1 MSGHTAMSCVKKE
14 MHRQFGDEILLEEE
28 KHAWEHHGWFLLKF
42 QYIPKPYMIQFEG
55 EFNCFNVRITNLSAG
70 SDFSYSGKSV
80 SRRTLSSIA
89 LSLSCSSSFS

>member
-1 MSGHTAMSCVKKE
+1 MRSGRYMSGHTAMSCVKKE

-55 EFNCFNVRITNLSAG
+55 EFLSFRRIIPLDKSTVFRYPQLSKNG
-70 SDFSYSGKSV
+70 QNIRNPNPF
-80 SRRTLSSIA
+80 
-89 LSLSCSSSFS
+89 